1 MRDGLLELLMNKNDF
16 VSGQE
21 IADTLGISRN
31 AVWKAVESIRREG
44 CEVEAVTGRGYR
56 IVNTDGAFGENSIKS
71 ALTGK
76 WLGSETVFF
85 SEIDSTNDEVRRRAE
100 KGAAEGLLIVA
111 DSQMSGKG
119 RRGRKWQN
127 PKGTNIAMSFLLK
140 PGFSPDTAPML
151 TLIMAMA
158 AADGISKV
166 TGLDVGIKWP
176 NDIVINGKKAVG
188 ILTEMIAEPDYI
200 HYVIIGTGINVN
212 TRSFPEEIS
221 STATSLYLETG
232 RTWPRALITGLTAG
246 AFENYYDV
254 FKKTGT
260 LAGLVDDYNRMCVNA
275 GKRVTV
281 LDPKGKYE
289 AEAAGINEKGELI
302 VHKDDGETVNV
313 YAGEV
318 SVRGI
323 YGYV

>member
-1 MRDGLLELLMNKNDF
+1 MRDGLLELLMSKKDF

-31 AVWKAVESIRREG
+31 AVWKAVESIRKEG
-44 CEVEAVTGRGYR
+44 YEVEAVTGRGYR
-56 IVNTDGAFGENSIKS
+56 IADSDSAFGENSVKS

-76 WLGSETVFF
+76 WLGKETVFF

-100 KGAAEGLLIVA
+100 KGAEEGLIVVA
-111 DSQMSGKG
+111 DCQNKGKG
-119 RRGRKWQN
+119 RRGRVWQN
-127 PKGTNIAMSFLLK
+127 PKGTNIAMSYLLK

-151 TLIMAMA
+151 TLIMAMSA
-158 AADGISKV
+158 AKGIHEV
-166 TGLDVGIKWP
+166 TDLEVGIKWP

-212 TRSFPEEIS
+212 TRSFPEDIS
-221 STATSLYLETG
+221 KTATSLFLETG

-246 AFENYYDV
+246 YFEKYYDI
-254 FKKTGT
+254 FRTTGT
-260 LAGLVDDYNRMCVNA
+260 LEGLMDEYNSMCVNA

-281 LDPKGKYE
+281 LDPKGQFDGT
-289 AEAAGINEKGELI
+289 AEGINENGEL
-302 VHKDDGETVNV
+302 VVLKDDGKAVNV